1 MKVRNL
7 IILGISQAFGMT
19 GAPMYIL
26 LGGIIGYSLAP
37 TPALATLPI
46 SLMVVGTALSVIPA
60 TMLMRRMGRRA
71 GFSVGSLLG
80 AVGALAGAIGVA
92 RGSFVLF
99 SLSALLIGLNNAFIQ
114 QYRFA
119 AAESASAGTS
129 GKAVSLVLLGGIAAG
144 FLGPEIARQT
154 KDWLVWGEYTGS
166 FFALMLIY
174 LSLAVLLAFLQPV
187 SLHIEEGQG
196 AERTIKAVF
205 RQPVFQTAVLAGAV
219 SYGVMSLIMTAT
231 PIHLHHG
238 QNFSLDE
245 TTWIIQSHI
254 IAMYL
259 PSLATGFLLA
269 RLGVL
274 RVMGAGVLAMAA
286 CVLLALFGVDLMHF
300 WWALVLLGIG
310 WNFMFVS
317 GTVLLTSS
325 YFPAERFKAQASND
339 FLIFSVQA
347 LASLSAGTVL
357 YLGSWNLLQLI
368 TLPFLVLVLIAAA
381 RLAVTGAHSKQ
392 VAV

>member
-7 IILGISQAFGMT
+7 IILGVSQSFGMT
-19 GAPMYIL
+19 GAPIYIL

-46 SLMVVGTALSVIPA
+46 SLMVVGTTLSVIPA
-60 TMLMRRMGRRA
+60 SMLMRKMGRRA
-71 GFSVGSLLG
+71 GFSAGSLLG
-80 AVGALAGAIGVA
+80 AVGALAGASGVA
-92 RGSFVLF
+92 LGSFALF
-99 SLSALLIGLNNAFIQ
+99 SLSALFIGVNNAFIQ

-119 AAESASAGTS
+119 AAESAPAGSS

-154 KDWLVWGEYTGS
+154 KDWLAWGEYTGS
-166 FFALMLIY
+166 FIALMLIY
-174 LSLAVLLAFLQPV
+174 LALAALLAFFQPV
-187 SLHIEEGQG
+187 SPLMEDGEG
-196 AERTIKAVF
+196 AERSLKAVV

-238 QNFSLDE
+238 EQFSLDE
-245 TTWIIQSHI
+245 TAWVIQSHI

-259 PSLATGFLLA
+259 PSLATGFLMSK
-269 RLGVL
+269 LGVL
-274 RVMGAGVLAMAA
+274 RVMGTGVLAMAA
-286 CVLLALFGVDLMHF
+286 CAALALFGVDLMHF

-325 YFPAERFKAQASND
+325 YFPLERFKAQASND
-339 FLIFSVQA
+339 FLIFSIQA

-357 YLGSWNLLQLI
+357 YLGSWNLLLLI

-381 RLAVTGAHSKQ
+381 RLAVSGGLSKQ
-392 VAV
+392 AAV